1 MQETEENRAVSPV
14 IGVILMVAIT
24 VILAAVIGA
33 FVLEIGDQQ
42 ETAPSTSFETDEAV
56 TYYSTRPDH
65 SSAEDYALNIT
76 DVKFTHA
83 GGDVIDLSQT
93 EIKVNGDPE
102 VWGPTVRPPGI
113 ETESNGFMKVQPA
126 PDVCDYAG
134 GKSEQWSSGEGI
146 TIGWHEK
153 PSGPNVKQNN
163 APWSKNHG
171 CSNTPFGGLLYQLD
185 ANTGI
190 YNTGT
195 YRIFMKDAAGN
206 WIANNGE
213 EGGDYLRAGDKV
225 TVTWEASSGG
235 KTQTLQKYTVQTSG
249 EYGN

>member
-1 MQETEENRAVSPV
+1 MREREENRAVSPV

-42 ETAPSTSFETDEAV
+42 ETAPSTSFETEEAI
-56 TYYSTRPDH
+56 TYYSTRPAPYSDPQK
-65 SSAEDYALNIT
+65 YALNIT
-76 DVKFTHA
+76 DVEFKHA

-102 VWGPTVRPPGI
+102 VWGPTVRPPGL

-134 GKSEQWSSGEGI
+134 AKSEEWTSGEGI

-153 PSGPNVKQNN
+153 PSGPNVESPDE
-163 APWSKNHG
+163 PWSKNHD
-171 CSNTPFGGLLYQLD
+171 CSNTPFGGLLYQLESG
-185 ANTGI
+185 N
-190 YNTGT
+190 YNQGT
-195 YRIFMKDAAGN
+195 YRIYMQDAAGN
-206 WIANNGE
+206 WIAENGV
-213 EGGDYLRAGDKV
+213 EGGDFLRAGDKV

-249 EYGN
+249 EYGT